1 MKFTFKLEA
10 LQNLFWRIYVLIA
23 VAIPIAFLVGYFG
36 PAREE
41 FSWLILFFSLYILLI
56 FFLFFYLQSVFS
68 RENINKMA
76 EISSIAEDLQAEKMA
91 SLETL
96 ASGIAHE
103 LNNPLGIILGFNGLL
118 LEKADPESQVY
129 KDLQAIER
137 QGLNCQQVVN
147 NLLSFSRLKEDIRGL
162 VDINQVIDKLMT
174 VVGPGLQAQGIST
187 ACSLS
192 PSLPHGSGNPQKW
205 QQIILNLVNN
215 AKTAMPEGGKL
226 SIWTAARKS
235 GRIIEIGFR
244 DTGRGVPE
252 ELQNRIFDPFF
263 TTKKEGRGIG
273 LGLSI
278 AYGIITNLGGT
289 IHCQSN
295 PGDNTIKKSKGT
307 TFIISIPVPEGAPL
321 IE

>member
-1 MKFTFKLEA
+1 MKFAFKLEA

-23 VAIPIAFLVGYFG
+23 VLIPAAFLVGYFK
-36 PAREE
+36 PPRDE
-41 FSWLILFFSLYILLI
+41 FSWLILFFSLYILVI

-118 LEKADPESQVY
+118 LEKAEPDSQAF

-162 VDINQVIDKLMT
+162 VDINQVIEKLLT
-174 VVGPGLQAQGIST
+174 VVGPGLHAQGISIE
-187 ACSLS
+187 CSLAEG
-192 PSLPHGSGNPQKW
+192 LPHGPGNPQKW

-226 SIWTAARKS
+226 SIWTASRKT
-235 GRIIEIGFR
+235 GKVIEIGFR

-278 AYGIITNLGGT
+278 AYGIITNLGGA
-289 IHCQSN
+289 IQCQSTLE
-295 PGDNTIKKSKGT
+295 DTTKKPKGT
-307 TFIISIPVPEGAPL
+307 TFIISMPIQEGAPL
-321 IE
+321 IH